1 MANRAAACRAT
12 WAGAPKPVADDLKA
26 AKSHEVYRNMG
37 VLSDQDIADDLGL
50 DIEDVYAQRAREK
63 ALRERYDLP
72 DNFYPT
78 SLSQTEA
85 IERAPEPDPAALP
98 GGD

>member
-1 MANRAAACRAT
+1 MRKACSCIRRNRR
-12 WAGAPKPVADDLKA
+12 
-26 AKSHEVYRNMG
+26 
-37 VLSDQDIADDLGL
+37 I
-50 DIEDVYAQRAREK
+50 YAQRAREK
-63 ALRERYDLP
+63 SLRERYDLP

-85 IERAPEPDPAALP
+85 SERAPEPDPGALP